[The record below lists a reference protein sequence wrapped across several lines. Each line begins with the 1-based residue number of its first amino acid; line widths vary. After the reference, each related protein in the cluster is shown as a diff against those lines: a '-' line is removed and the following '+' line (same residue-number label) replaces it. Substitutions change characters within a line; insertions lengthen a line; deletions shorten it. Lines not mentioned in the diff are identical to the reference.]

1 MPRSYTLKRRAERQ
15 QQTRQRIVEAAIA
28 LHGTVG
34 PARTSIQGIA
44 EQAGVQRHTIYAYFP
59 DEQALLQACS
69 EHFRQTNPLPDP
81 AQLAAVEG
89 AEARLRLALTLAYD
103 YYSQH
108 EALMANVLRDAQIM
122 PVGRG
127 FLDHHAAMI
136 DVVARAWSAEGE
148 DRARAR
154 PAISLALSFWTWQH
168 LARAE
173 RLTIDEAVEL
183 MARFVCVA

>member
-1 MPRSYTLKRRAERQ
+1 MPRTYTLKRRAERQ

-44 EQAGVQRHTIYAYFP
+44 ERAGVQRHTVYAYFP

-69 EHFRQTNPLPDP
+69 AHFRRTNPLPDP
-81 AQLAAVEG
+81 TRLAEVVDP
-89 AEARLRLALTLAYD
+89 EARLRLALTLAYD
-103 YYSQH
+103 YYAQH

-122 PVGRG
+122 SVGKG
-127 FLDHHAAMI
+127 FLDHHAALTE
-136 DVVARAWSAEGE
+136 VVARAWSTEGE
-148 DRARAR
+148 DVARVR
-154 PAISLALSFWTWQH
+154 PAISLALSFWTWRH

-173 RLTIDEAVEL
+173 QLTVDEAIEL
-183 MARFVCVA
+183 MARFVCAA